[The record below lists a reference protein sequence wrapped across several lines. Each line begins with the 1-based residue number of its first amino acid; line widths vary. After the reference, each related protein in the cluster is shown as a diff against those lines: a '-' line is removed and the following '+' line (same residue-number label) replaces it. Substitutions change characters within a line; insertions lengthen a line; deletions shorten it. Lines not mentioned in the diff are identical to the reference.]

1 MLDTEDISVKEID
14 RIPYLMNFIKESH
27 NKYKIVNISA
37 MKKRYKVLQWLV
49 TEVFHLIKEGWLF
62 QRKQ

>member
-1 MLDTEDISVKEID
+1 
-14 RIPYLMNFIKESH
+14 MNFIKESH

-37 MKKRYKVLQWLV
+37 MKKTYKVLQWLV